1 MGTLIIILI
10 FSKSFLKLKIFSD
23 NMLYYGY
30 HKITPLFL
38 KKGNSNMDITEGIKK
53 IFLAGVG
60 AVATTGEA
68 AKNLIDNLVEKGELT
83 VEQGKVLNEELKRN
97 TKEKI
102 NKHVTV
108 NVVNE
113 FKDVF
118 SAVDKMSREEL
129 EALKEKLESLK
140 DAAPAEEEEAKE
152 DCGCEE
158 ECSCEE
164 KTETCDGENCD
175 NK

>member
-1 MGTLIIILI
+1 
-10 FSKSFLKLKIFSD
+10 
-23 NMLYYGY
+23 
-30 HKITPLFL
+30 
-38 KKGNSNMDITEGIKK
+38 MDITEGIKK

-83 VEQGKVLNEELKRN
+83 VEQGKVLNEELKRT

-129 EALKEKLESLK
+129 EALNAKLDELK
-140 DAAPAEEEEAKE
+140 NAAPAEEEAKE
-152 DCGCEE
+152 DCACEE

-164 KTETCDGENCD
+164 KTETCDGNDCD

>member
-1 MGTLIIILI
+1 
-10 FSKSFLKLKIFSD
+10 
-23 NMLYYGY
+23 
-30 HKITPLFL
+30 
-38 KKGNSNMDITEGIKK
+38 MDITEGIKK

-152 DCGCEE
+152 DCGCEG

>member
-30 HKITPLFL
+30 HKITVFFI
-38 KKGNSNMDITEGIKK
+38 KKGRRTMDITEGIKK

-83 VEQGKVLNEELKRN
+83 VEQGKVLNEELKRT

-129 EALKEKLESLK
+129 EALKAKLDELK
-140 DAAPAEEEEAKE
+140 NAAPAEEEAKE
-152 DCGCEE
+152 DCACEE

-164 KTETCDGENCD
+164 KTETCDGNDCD